1 MGQKTRD
8 DAEQQLEKVGQQ
20 PLSSDSRDRFSL
32 FFLCCCYCFQYRSD
46 TFWFQGP
53 LVRTTLRAHITYMPR
68 STYLLYHRW
77 RGWGKKASK
86 YLCCSLFP
94 PIIQMIFLAT
104 SSVFF
109 SLALSRSLYFSFPG
123 KGKTLVFFFWF
134 QQQLT
139 SLSLSLFV
147 RSCQYVKKVRAPH
160 LVSRQRVSKKK
171 KEKPSFFFFYLSPFL
186 FSHLTL
192 LREHKKPSFFFFFL
206 PQKLATDQKRTSHI
220 LYSRRN
226 EEDRQVCIRLRF
238 SVFSSKERRR
248 KKVKFTDFGFNYAH
262 FFILYKNILLEL
274 SPLLFEKKKKGEQK
288 ESIRCEFVEYVFF
301 FLLPLVILS
310 FPF

>member
-109 SLALSRSLYFSFPG
+109 SLALSRSLYFSFPRT
-123 KGKTLVFFFWF
+123 GKTLVFFF
-134 QQQLT
+134 LVLVAANI
-139 SLSLSLFV
+139 SLSLSL
-147 RSCQYVKKVRAPH
+147 C
-160 LVSRQRVSKKK
+160 
-171 KEKPSFFFFYLSPFL
+171 
-186 FSHLTL
+186 
-192 LREHKKPSFFFFFL
+192 
-206 PQKLATDQKRTSHI
+206 QKLLVREKGESTSLGFQATR
-220 LYSRRN
+220 
-226 EEDRQVCIRLRF
+226 
-238 SVFSSKERRR
+238 
-248 KKVKFTDFGFNYAH
+248 
-262 FFILYKNILLEL
+262 
-274 SPLLFEKKKKGEQK
+274 FEKKKRKTL
-288 ESIRCEFVEYVFF
+288 FF
-301 FLLPLVILS
+301 FLLPFSVSLFSLDFASRTQEAFFFFFFSSPKTGNRPKKNLPYPVLKTERGGPSSLHSPS
-310 FPF
+310 FFSVFVQRKKKKKGQVYRLWLQLRTFLYIIQEYTFGAFPAAI

>member
-1 MGQKTRD
+1 MLQSFSPHNSND
-8 DAEQQLEKVGQQ
+8 
-20 PLSSDSRDRFSL
+20 LSCYFFCFLFACVISFSL
-32 FFLCCCYCFQYRSD
+32 L
-46 TFWFQGP
+46 
-53 LVRTTLRAHITYMPR
+53 LIPR
-68 STYLLYHRW
+68 KRENP
-77 RGWGKKASK
+77 R
-86 YLCCSLFP
+86 F
-94 PIIQMIFLAT
+94 
-104 SSVFF
+104 
-109 SLALSRSLYFSFPG
+109 
-123 KGKTLVFFFWF
+123 FFFWF

-206 PQKLATDQKRTSHI
+206 PQKLATDQKRTSQI

-274 SPLLFEKKKKGEQK
+274 SPLLFEKKKKRRTK
-288 ESIRCEFVEYVFF
+288 REYQM
-301 FLLPLVILS
+301 
-310 FPF
+310 